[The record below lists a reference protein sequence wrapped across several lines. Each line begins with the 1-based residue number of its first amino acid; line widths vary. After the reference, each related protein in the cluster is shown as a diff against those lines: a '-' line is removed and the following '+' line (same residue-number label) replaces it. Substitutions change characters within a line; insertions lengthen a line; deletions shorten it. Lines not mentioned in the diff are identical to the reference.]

1 MHIILCRLLSQA
13 IFEVLRA
20 AKYLCFEPLKL
31 NLIKYIVENIH
42 LENALEIYM
51 YNEEYNLNL
60 HELKETFLKFTEDE
74 ANTLQLLKS
83 SSFLKLPQHYVV
95 QLVSCDRFVA
105 PEKDI
110 LEAVFQWKEQNRRSD
125 EQTSEVAR
133 WIRLT
138 RFSIQDIFLRAD
150 STNLF
155 SDVRLLTEV
164 RVLTKPDLSKV
175 QPRGR
180 VRELYHRISMEGMMW
195 TQLDYIQ
202 QTGFKTG

>member
-1 MHIILCRLLSQA
+1 M
-13 IFEVLRA
+13 
-20 AKYLCFEPLKL
+20 
-31 NLIKYIVENIH
+31 
-42 LENALEIYM
+42 
-51 YNEEYNLNL
+51 
-60 HELKETFLKFTEDE
+60 
-74 ANTLQLLKS
+74 
-83 SSFLKLPQHYVV
+83 